1 MTNSQNIQNILF
13 SESLSQQRMTR
24 ARKILGAK
32 VVNRIICFALY
43 LLGVD
48 RETIARFRKTPAGTV
63 KSIIRAVFHGGLPA
77 FEDRRKGRSGFF
89 PLQKPKVP
97 KVTVSVQEDSIIVDL
112 GNSRQIRIPRKNPQQ
127 AKAILL
133 TMFNSGLLKSREVA
147 ETLGITTAHVLNL
160 ARGLNTDGIS
170 ALIDKRQG
178 QQQEYRFP
186 PEVKSEVIQQFV
198 LDVVIEGR
206 TSGRLLSE
214 RLEARC
220 NLSLP
225 ERTIRHH
232 VKELGLAR
240 IKRTLPPLLET
251 VKKKLKN

>member
-1 MTNSQNIQNILF
+1 MTNSQNILF
-13 SESLSQQRMTR
+13 SDTLSHQRMVR
-24 ARKILGAK
+24 AQKILGAR

-48 RETIARFRKTPAGTV
+48 RETIARLQKTPAGTV
-63 KSIIRAVFHGGLPA
+63 KSIIRAVLHGGLPA
-77 FEDRRKGRSGFF
+77 FEDRRKGTSGFL
-89 PLQKPKVP
+89 PPREPKAP
-97 KVTVSVQEDSIIVDL
+97 EVTVSVEKDSIIVAL
-112 GNSRQIRIPRKNPQQ
+112 GNFREIRIPRKNSQQ
-127 AKAILL
+127 ARAILL
-133 TMFNSGLLKSREVA
+133 TMFNNGLLKSGEVA
-147 ETLGITTAHVLNL
+147 EALDITTAHVLNL

-198 LDVVIEGR
+198 VDIVVEGH

-214 RLEARC
+214 RLEDRC
-220 NLSLP
+220 RLSLS

-240 IKRTLPPLLET
+240 IKRTLPSLLEA
-251 VKKKLKN
+251 VKKNFKN

>member
-1 MTNSQNIQNILF
+1 MTNSQNISF
-13 SESLSQQRMTR
+13 SDTFSHQRMVR

-48 RETIARFRKTPAGTV
+48 RETISDLQKTPVGSI
-63 KSIIRAVFHGGLPA
+63 KSIIRAVLHGGLPA
-77 FEDRRKGRSGFF
+77 FEDRRRSTSGFL
-89 PLQKPKVP
+89 PSRDSKVP
-97 KVTVSVQEDSIIVDL
+97 GVTISVKADIVTVDL
-112 GNSRQIRIPRKNPQQ
+112 GDSRQIKIPGKNYQQ
-127 AKAILL
+127 LKAILL
-133 TMFNSGLLKSREVA
+133 TMFNSGLIKSGEVA
-147 ETLGITTAHVLNL
+147 EALDITTVHVLNL
-160 ARGLNTDGIS
+160 ARELNTNGIS

-186 PEVKSEVIQQFV
+186 AEVKSEVIQQFV
-198 LDVVIEGR
+198 VDIVVEGR

-214 RLEARC
+214 HLDARC

-232 VKELGLAR
+232 VKELGLSR
-240 IKRTLPPLLET
+240 IKRTLPPLLEA
-251 VKKKLKN
+251 VKKNFKN

>member
-1 MTNSQNIQNILF
+1 MTNSRSISF
-13 SESLSQQRMTR
+13 SDTLSHQRMTR

-48 RETIARFRKTPAGTV
+48 RETIARGQKTPAGTV
-63 KSIIRAVFHGGLPA
+63 KSIIRAVLHGGLPA
-77 FEDRRKGRSGFF
+77 FEDRRRSTSGFL
-89 PLQKPKVP
+89 PLRQPKAP
-97 KVTVSVQEDSIIVDL
+97 EVTVSVEKDSIIVDL
-112 GNSRQIRIPRKNPQQ
+112 GNSRQIRIPRKNSQQ

-133 TMFNSGLLKSREVA
+133 TMFNSGLLKSGEVA
-147 ETLGITTAHVLNL
+147 EALDITTAHVLNL
-160 ARGLNTDGIS
+160 ARGLNTDGIP

-198 LDVVIEGR
+198 VDIVVEGR

-214 RLEARC
+214 RLQARC

-225 ERTIRHH
+225 ERSIRHH

-240 IKRTLPPLLET
+240 IKRTLPPLLEA
-251 VKKKLKN
+251 VKKTLKN